1 MLYDFQNEIWKKKY
15 CDLIKAVAD
24 SQNIFTL
31 KITLVFSL
39 ITKYIHYIH
48 IYDPIYSHK
57 SGLTTRLMIKPR
69 L

>member
-15 CDLIKAVAD
+15 CELIKAVAD

-39 ITKYIHYIH
+39 ITKYIQ
-48 IYDPIYSHK
+48 
-57 SGLTTRLMIKPR
+57 
-69 L
+69 